1 MSVSTW
7 SFPSPVTLIRVSDDW
22 STDLG
27 PIKVPTSARVR
38 RMRHAE
44 RVTDGVSNFCEV
56 TLDDER
62 TWTKCRTLSA

>member
-7 SFPSPVTLIRVSDDW
+7 SFPRTVTLVRVSEDW

-27 PIKVPTSARVR
+27 TLKAGTSARVR

-56 TLDDER
+56 SLDGEQ
-62 TWTKCRTLSA
+62 TWIKCRTLSA